1 MRMKR
6 TFTSIAIATGIALV
20 CASPAFAKE
29 KEEEENLKASDVPA
43 AVQKA
48 ADNEAKGGK
57 IVRWEKEGGKYED
70 VIEKGGK
77 QLGVVIDE
85 KGKVL
90 GKHDE
95 SKEKGEEGE
104 KH

>member
-1 MRMKR
+1 MCMKK

-29 KEEEENLKASDVPA
+29 KHEEENLNASDVPA

-57 IVRWEKEGGKYED
+57 IVRWEKEHGKYEA
-70 VIEKGGK
+70 VIEKSGK
-77 QLGVVIDE
+77 QWGVVIDDN
-85 KGKVL
+85 GKVL
-90 GKHDE
+90 SKHDE
-95 SKEKGEEGE
+95 SKEKGEKNE
-104 KH
+104 KR